1 MKAEVD
7 VLGFP
12 SLIVLMVSVDV
23 KNLKLELKVEPNQ
36 TGIFGPFD
44 SNRRLKNKKER
55 RKKGEGKSTQQFSVD
70 FSFCLNCL
78 SL

>member
-1 MKAEVD
+1 MKVEVD

-12 SLIVLMVSVDV
+12 SLTVLMVSVDV

-44 SNRRLKNKKER
+44 SNRRLKNKKKER
-55 RKKGEGKSTQQFSVD
+55 RKKEKEKAHSSFQSIFHSV
-70 FSFCLNCL
+70 
-78 SL
+78 

>member
-7 VLGFP
+7 VLGLP

-36 TGIFGPFD
+36 TGIFG
-44 SNRRLKNKKER
+44 
-55 RKKGEGKSTQQFSVD
+55 QQQAS
-70 FSFCLNCL
+70 
-78 SL
+78 